1 MAESRELN
9 MKVSAQE
16 EYGLRCLLRIG
27 GANQSSGLTIPEIS
41 EMEGLTPANVAKLL
55 RILRLGGFIESA
67 RGRSGGYKLAHPAE
81 QIIIGNALNV
91 LGGKIY
97 EETFCDS
104 HTGAI
109 NVCHHIIDCSMR
121 SLWRSVQNAV
131 NVVLS
136 RITLRDML
144 GNEKVVTEL
153 MTAMNK
159 EIMETQIT

>member
-1 MAESRELN
+1 

-27 GANQSSGLTIPEIS
+27 SSNSPEGLTIPDIS
-41 EMEGLTPANVAKLL
+41 KMEGLTPANVAKLL

-67 RGRSGGYKLAHPAE
+67 RGRSGGYKLARPAD
-81 QIIIGNALNV
+81 QIIIGKVLTV
-91 LGGKIY
+91 LGGRIY
-97 EETFCDS
+97 EETFCGS
-104 HTGAI
+104 HAGAI
-109 NVCHHIIDCSMR
+109 DVCSHIIDCSTR

-136 RITLRDML
+136 RITLKDML

-153 MTAMNK
+153 VTTLNK
-159 EIMETQIT
+159 EIIESQMV

>member
-1 MAESRELN
+1 

-27 GANQSSGLTIPEIS
+27 GANQSNGLTIPEIS
-41 EMEGLTPANVAKLL
+41 EMEGLTSANVAKLL

-67 RGRSGGYKLAHPAE
+67 RGRSGGYKLARPAE
-81 QIIIGNALNV
+81 KIIVGEVLTI

-97 EETFCDS
+97 EEAFCGS

-109 NVCHHIIDCSMR
+109 NVCNHIIDCSMR

-131 NVVLS
+131 NVVLK

-144 GNEKVVTEL
+144 GDEKVVAQL
-153 MTAMNK
+153 VTALNK
-159 EIMETQIT
+159 EIAESQTA